1 MSRPAT
7 GPGAESPA
15 HRNAGACTTV
25 SDAAAVARATL
36 LAETLT
42 ARAGITGED
51 PGIAI
56 GFFSGGALVADVC
69 RGLASVADAE
79 PLTRNTVLDLGSV
92 GKQLWAAAFLSLSA
106 RGEIGLDD
114 DIRELFP
121 ELAIEHEVS
130 WSQCLRHTSGLRDYL
145 VAAYSLG
152 LDWEALATQDAVVA
166 SIARQHRPEFTP
178 GTRMQYCNSGFVL
191 VASALGRIAG
201 TSPYA
206 VLRDRLLDPL
216 GMERSCA
223 RGADPERETA
233 LAPSYAGG
241 PGSWGAEEAYETVLG
256 DGGILAPLAE
266 LGPWL
271 GFLEGGTGVVGGT
284 GLSAEVRAELIS
296 PTVLPSGPVPY
307 GAGIM
312 LGTDRGA
319 RTLGHGGRMYGYRS
333 YVLSN
338 PDAGWS
344 VALLANRP
352 DLPLSSW
359 APELLA
365 ALTGTGDPDPA
376 AAAPAPATAAPT
388 PTTTNPAPAAA
399 SAAAAASA
407 PALPS
412 APAPDTR
419 PEGVFLA
426 GERLAVVELTPVGDD
441 GLRIDRH
448 AGEGA
453 ALLPRSNEN
462 LWGDES
468 AGILRSPNGGLVLL
482 DWRAAPQPLLPADP
496 PGKRGQHGQHDQ
508 RSQDTQ
514 RGQSSPAPG
523 DYRDPETGAR
533 LTVTASGELLLP
545 GHPAA
550 PIVEICDGVF
560 GASGL
565 TLAPSGSGL
574 LVRLRTG
581 SELAF
586 AREHPAAPACGE
598 RDATG

>member
-1 MSRPAT
+1 MSRPGT
-7 GPGAESPA
+7 GPGAEAPA
-15 HRNAGACTTV
+15 HRNAGARTTA

-69 RGLASVADAE
+69 RGLASISDAE

-92 GKQLWAAAFLSLSA
+92 GKQLWAAAFLALSA
-106 RGEIGLDD
+106 RGEIGLDT

-191 VASALGRIAG
+191 VAAALGRIAG

-223 RGADPERETA
+223 RGADPVRETA
-233 LAPSYAGG
+233 LSPSYAGG
-241 PGSWGAEEAYETVLG
+241 PGSWVAEEAYETVLG

-271 GFLEGGTGVVGGT
+271 GFLEGGTEVAGGT
-284 GLSAEVRAELIS
+284 GLGAEVRAELVS

-312 LGTDRGA
+312 LGTDQGA

-376 AAAPAPATAAPT
+376 AAAPAPAAAGPS
-388 PTTTNPAPAAA
+388 PTTTNPAPAV
-399 SAAAAASA
+399 ASA
-407 PALPS
+407 PAASS
-412 APAPDTR
+412 APAPDAR
-419 PEGVFLA
+419 PAGVFLA
-426 GERLAVVELTPVGDD
+426 GERLAVVELTPAGDD
-441 GLRIDRH
+441 DLRIDRH

-462 LWGDES
+462 LWGDKS
-468 AGILRSPNGGLVLL
+468 AGILRTPDGGLVLL

-496 PGKRGQHGQHDQ
+496 PGKRGQQA
-508 RSQDTQ
+508 Q
-514 RGQSSPAPG
+514 RGQNSPVPG

-598 RDATG
+598 RDTTD